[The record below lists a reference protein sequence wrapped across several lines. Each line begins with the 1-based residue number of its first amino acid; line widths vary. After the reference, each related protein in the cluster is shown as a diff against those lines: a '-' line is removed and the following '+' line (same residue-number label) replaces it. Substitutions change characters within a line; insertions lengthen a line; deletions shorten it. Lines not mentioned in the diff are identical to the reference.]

1 MRFLNGEILWNLFW
15 VLPLFFLVFYF
26 GWRRRDTLLRRFLGK
41 RAGDPSYT
49 SVSGHRRFW
58 RAVILAGALVLL
70 FVAAARPSWGVSIQP
85 YTGQGRDIMVVFDT
99 SRSMLAQDVR
109 PSRLEHAKWLV
120 RELVKR
126 NPGDRFGLIAF
137 AGQAFLECPL
147 TIDKT
152 SFLASLNDLSTDT
165 IPVGGTNIEQALA
178 TAVKGFRAAETSHR
192 AVLLITDGDEL
203 YGDSGKAVGEI
214 VKLKIPLFVADIGDP
229 SQPSLIQVPSEN
241 GGLRTLKDAQGNPVK
256 SPLNERALSTLAQK
270 TGGIYVRSTT
280 TDSGLSRLEARIG
293 KLARQEIDSGKQ
305 TRPIERPVYPLAGA
319 FLLLCLWFCLSE
331 KRMSASAGR
340 SLLLFGL
347 LFAGLHSFGA
357 ENAPLPGPEPAPS
370 AQETAPA
377 TVEEKSDA
385 TPVELYNEGLKAQ
398 SEEKDA
404 QKALTRYEQ
413 AIGSAGDN
421 REVRA
426 KSYQNLGVLHH
437 QQARSVFD
445 KAQQTLAAQQLDAAL
460 QEVDQTLKQI
470 AATQDIYREALRESA
485 DSSAV
490 SRNQQLLLIDRKKAE
505 ELKKK
510 IEDLKKQQQQAR
522 ENTQQAKN
530 QQQQQNQQQN
540 QQDQQQNQQQNQQ
553 QDQQQNQQQNQQD
566 QQQNQQQNQQN
577 QQKQN
582 QQKQDQQQNQQNQ
595 QKQNQ
600 QKQDQQQDQQK
611 QDQQQDQQQNQQQD
625 QQQNQQQN
633 QQDQQQ
639 NQQDQKD
646 QAKQQTEK
654 ARESAQKLQ
663 DQARELNQKN
673 LEDQA
678 KKAKEELD
686 KARQAQEENKGKEA
700 EEHLKKA
707 LEQLGGSSDQKDQ
720 KDQNKDQKD
729 QNKDQKDQNKD
740 QKDQNKDQKD
750 QNKDQKDQNKDQ
762 KDQKDRELPKESGEQ
777 PRPQEE
783 EDNKDIDKNQARALL
798 DLMSND
804 EKLLKDELKD
814 RMKRA
819 RGIRP
824 VEKDW

>member
-214 VKLKIPLFVADIGDP
+214 VKLKIPLFVAGIGDP

-566 QQQNQQQNQQN
+566 QQQNQQ
-577 QQKQN
+577 
-582 QQKQDQQQNQQNQ
+582 
-595 QKQNQ
+595 
-600 QKQDQQQDQQK
+600 
-611 QDQQQDQQQNQQQD
+611 
-625 QQQNQQQN
+625 
-633 QQDQQQ
+633 
-639 NQQDQKD
+639 DQKD

-750 QNKDQKDQNKDQ
+750 QNKDQKDQ
-762 KDQKDRELPKESGEQ
+762 KDRELPKESGEQ

>member
-214 VKLKIPLFVADIGDP
+214 VKLKIPLFVAGIGDP

-566 QQQNQQQNQQN
+566 QQQNQQ
-577 QQKQN
+577 
-582 QQKQDQQQNQQNQ
+582 
-595 QKQNQ
+595 
-600 QKQDQQQDQQK
+600 
-611 QDQQQDQQQNQQQD
+611 
-625 QQQNQQQN
+625 
-633 QQDQQQ
+633 
-639 NQQDQKD
+639 DQKD

-750 QNKDQKDQNKDQ
+750 Q
-762 KDQKDRELPKESGEQ
+762 KDRELPKESGEQ

>member
-214 VKLKIPLFVADIGDP
+214 VKLKIPLFVAGIGDP

-553 QDQQQNQQQNQQD
+553 
-566 QQQNQQQNQQN
+566 N

-582 QQKQDQQQNQQNQ
+582 QQQNQQNQ

-625 QQQNQQQN
+625 QQQNQQN
-633 QQDQQQ
+633 QQKQDQQQ

-750 QNKDQKDQNKDQ
+750 KDQNKDQKDQNKDQKDQNKDQKDQNKDQ

>member
-152 SFLASLNDLSTDT
+152 SFLASLSDLSTDT

-214 VKLKIPLFVADIGDP
+214 VKLKIPLFVAGIGDP

-256 SPLNERALSTLAQK
+256 SPLNERALSSLAQK

-530 QQQQQNQQQN
+530 QQQQQNQQ
-540 QQDQQQNQQQNQQ
+540 
-553 QDQQQNQQQNQQD
+553 
-566 QQQNQQQNQQN
+566 N
-577 QQKQN
+577 QQKP
-582 QQKQDQQQNQQNQ
+582 DQQQNQQNQ
-595 QKQNQ
+595 QKP
-600 QKQDQQQDQQK
+600 
-611 QDQQQDQQQNQQQD
+611 DQQQNQQN
-625 QQQNQQQN
+625 QQNQQKP
-633 QQDQQQ
+633 DQ
-639 NQQDQKD
+639 QQDQKD

-750 QNKDQKDQNKDQ
+750 Q
-762 KDQKDRELPKESGEQ
+762 KDRELPKESGEQ